1 MASRSTKRR
10 WRMSPQVRRV
20 GGGGRGGD
28 APLPRP
34 RDGALPAARRRA
46 GLPPAGGRENL
57 DASHARDMR
66 EMWAC
71 RRQVEAEFESDEA
84 AAAWVVAQVEELTRS
99 SRAFCKREVE
109 ITQQG
114 LLVEGRS
121 L

>member
-1 MASRSTKRR
+1 
-10 WRMSPQVRRV
+10 
-20 GGGGRGGD
+20 
-28 APLPRP
+28 
-34 RDGALPAARRRA
+34 
-46 GLPPAGGRENL
+46 
-57 DASHARDMR
+57 MR